1 MEAIQWRHIKLAYAG
16 KSANWELARYEL
28 GQMQESS
35 DAARLY
41 QGIPIDKVDM
51 IEQPVMALSDAIRSK
66 DAPRFTRAFADLT
79 GACNSCHA
87 AAQVGFITIQVPTAH
102 LHLPTNHLHL
112 KENKSS
118 AGCARLRSKAAL
130 ASHAIGG
137 TFRDSW
143 PEFGDRRLSLQRAR
157 IRPPSF
163 DRFRHGFSWCCSG
176 ADEP

>member
-1 MEAIQWRHIKLAYAG
+1 MKYALIMVLSVGAVALPAFAEDVVPYAYRPPIAGESYVPGLGNIMEAIQWRHIKLAYAG

-28 GQMQESS
+28 GQMQESLS

-87 AAQVGFITIQVPTAH
+87 AAQVGFITIQVPTAS
-102 LHLPTNHLHL
+102 PFT
-112 KENKSS
+112 
-118 AGCARLRSKAAL
+118 
-130 ASHAIGG
+130 
-137 TFRDSW
+137 D
-143 PEFGDRRLSLQRAR
+143 Q
-157 IRPPSF
+157 SF
-163 DRFRHGFSWCCSG
+163 APKGK
-176 ADEP
+176 